1 MILTEF
7 LPAVAPRTYAWSTKS
22 RRFLLSF
29 SKAGLPV
36 AVFLSKKQQHSGL
49 QKKFQT
55 ADDKSAAW
63 VSAVLGLSF
72 STVVLYLVSWVFNW
86 KPRLRYVKGIYES
99 PEWTISYPSGDTWAY
114 RQCQITADFSVL

>member
-22 RRFLLSF
+22 RKFLLSF

-72 STVVLYLVSWVFNW
+72 STVVLYLVSWV
-86 KPRLRYVKGIYES
+86 VKGIYGS
-99 PEWTISYPSGDTWAY
+99 PEWTTSYSSGDTWAY